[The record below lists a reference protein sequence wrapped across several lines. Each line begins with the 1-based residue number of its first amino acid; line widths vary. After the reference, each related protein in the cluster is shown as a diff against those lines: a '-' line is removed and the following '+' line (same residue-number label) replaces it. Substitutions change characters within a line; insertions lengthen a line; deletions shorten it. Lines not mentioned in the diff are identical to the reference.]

1 MNFPLLNISVK
12 NWNSEDLMEYILF
25 DKFIY
30 TGKESLFNE
39 FYKGQLFI
47 DCNGQIYRALEKA
60 ELNQKWRN
68 WLRFIPNIWKR
79 EIIFKPTGE
88 AWTVAELR
96 NHLVER
102 VSELKPDTHR
112 EKWKSDLKNAKTY
125 SELINGK

>member
-1 MNFPLLNISVK
+1 MTFPLLNISVK

-30 TGKESLFNE
+30 TDKDSLFNE
-39 FYKGQLFI
+39 FYKGKLFI
-47 DCNGQIYRALEKA
+47 DCNGQIYKALEKA

-68 WLRFIPNIWKR
+68 WLRFIPNMWKR

-88 AWTVAELR
+88 AWTVSELR
-96 NHLVER
+96 NYLLER
-102 VSELKPDTHR
+102 VSELKADTHT
-112 EKWKSDLKNAKTY
+112 EKWKSNLKNAKTH